1 MSLFHVC
8 RIAELEEKFYN
19 SVSVSEVVKA
29 LSKESDS
36 LPYDR
41 TLISFIYEYW
51 KVKRKANFGS
61 PLLAPK
67 GMFVLSC
74 NATLIIGC
82 INEYPK
88 MHYFGIPRHT
98 QLMISL

>member
-67 GMFVLSC
+67 GMFVLLSNVRVVGNC
-74 NATLIIGC
+74 WPGFSGVSSN
-82 INEYPK
+82 K
-88 MHYFGIPRHT
+88 
-98 QLMISL
+98 S